1 MNIRG
6 SRVLFIF
13 IGVCIVCSAC
23 NVFSNENM
31 KPAIGELNPLEVGNY
46 WEYEVPFFSQ
56 TDTVRYEVTRRLQVQ
71 VDGESQTVFTYGRIP
86 AAPAVP
92 THYWLYRNSDE
103 GLILMGGIA
112 ETDTLLINRVEYRYP
127 ERVGAQWEAPQLS
140 FSFNTRTFS
149 EADVLEITLVDDARQ
164 ITTPAGTF
172 TCYVYNFKVD
182 AGLDVSEDFDIFMFF
197 APTIGLVRQEER
209 GTTDQRLI
217 SEMYLIDYRVE

>member
-1 MNIRG
+1 M
-6 SRVLFIF
+6 
-13 IGVCIVCSAC
+13 VCSAC

-71 VDGESQTVFTYGRIP
+71 VDGESHTVFTYGRIP

-103 GLILMGGIA
+103 GLTLMGGIA

-172 TCYVYNFKVD
+172 TCYVYKFSKRP
-182 AGLDVSEDFDIFMFF
+182 ASDVLAVWDYFMYY
-197 APTIGLVRQEER
+197 APTTGLIAQIAKSQQSGDVKE
-209 GTTDQRLI
+209 
-217 SEMYLIDYRVE
+217 EMYLIDYRVQ